1 MDYTHL
7 PRKIQNPYWGNNEKT
22 QIICEFNYEGGPV
35 LTASVSDTDNGNPDW
50 KEILDTFTL
59 EEIDKITKDYLK
71 QELVDHEKRKEF
83 EKDEIERMKSDSL
96 FNAKLEAFDIEDIKN
111 SKNRKFKSRI
121 RKAKNIMEVTALT
134 TALIILENEE

>member
-1 MDYTHL
+1 M
-7 PRKIQNPYWGNNEKT
+7 
-22 QIICEFNYEGGPV
+22 V
-35 LTASVSDTDNGNPDW
+35 TASVSDTDDGNPDW
-50 KEILDTFTL
+50 EEILDTFTL
-59 EEIDKITKDYLK
+59 EEIDKTTKDYLK